1 MTPLRSTLNSL
12 FAGFRQRKFVREAKR
27 KGDEHRRMAIRINDL
42 ASRIHS
48 EGDARELVN
57 AVLEMFSRE
66 LPSIF
71 TTDAVRERLT
81 RAEYETTNPL
91 RLIPEQRIAEVWNE
105 YARQIAAPDEA
116 IVRADEIHDLRDAG
130 YASAQMSWPEYQSI
144 WNIPNVYA
152 VGSEGKVANGSRAL
166 DALSV
171 IFEIHNLFD
180 NVRLARERLAKG
192 IVLSDQLKLPKRNGE
207 KMATAEIRVSTNPIR
222 NAEGL
227 YIREYGTERF
237 DQLLQRSFD
246 RLFPN

>member
-1 MTPLRSTLNSL
+1 MRPFQSNLSSL

-48 EGDARELVN
+48 EADARELVN

-81 RAEYETTNPL
+81 RAEYETANPL

-130 YASAQMSWPEYQSI
+130 YASAQMSGPSINQSGTCQI
-144 WNIPNVYA
+144 FMPWVQ
-152 VGSEGKVANGSRAL
+152 RA
-166 DALSV
+166 
-171 IFEIHNLFD
+171 
-180 NVRLARERLAKG
+180 K
-192 IVLSDQLKLPKRNGE
+192 
-207 KMATAEIRVSTNPIR
+207 
-222 NAEGL
+222 
-227 YIREYGTERF
+227 
-237 DQLLQRSFD
+237 
-246 RLFPN
+246 